1 MILKKIAR
9 GNSFYFARDNFASF
23 IIIERCRLMWGVP
36 SMEDYMQRGYDKIE
50 QCQAAELVAASIPHD
65 SEMLFIYE
73 GHMQISFCVKYIC
86 TQIAVFRA
94 KVVPKKLRQFEMTSN
109 HN

>member
-1 MILKKIAR
+1 MPEEIPSISQETILPLLLLL
-9 GNSFYFARDNFASF
+9 RDVVSCGASHQWRTTC
-23 IIIERCRLMWGVP
+23 IVE
-36 SMEDYMQRGYDKIE
+36 RGYDKIE

-86 TQIAVFRA
+86 AQIAVFRA

-109 HN
+109 